1 MTYRV
6 ALLSST
12 FLSSLWIGAAIAA
25 EPVPSTRA
33 VDGINGKVEALGGSY
48 ATKGLYGTLGSLSLP
63 LGDQFGVQI
72 DGAAGSFDSRFIG
85 MGGAHLFWRNPQQ
98 GLIGVYGDYTR
109 WDQYGGV
116 HYSHIGPEGEAYL
129 GRWTLQGVAGVEFG
143 NNSSALTSNSSTVAI
158 PGGGTL
164 TTTTTSANLANVT
177 RFFDRVT
184 LSYYLTN
191 DWKASVGQR
200 YFGGKNLLAL
210 GTEYAIPVGR
220 GVMASLFGEGRL
232 GEGSNNYGVWGGVRF
247 YFGQHDKSLMRR
259 QREDDPGTDFSTDT
273 LFGISNSLGSTPT
286 SSAASCPPGELFVSG
301 ICSF

>member
-1 MTYRV
+1 MSFRGV
-6 ALLSST
+6 LLSTT
-12 FLSSLWIGAAIAA
+12 FLTSLIASSAFAADA
-25 EPVPSTRA
+25 PPSTQA
-33 VDGINGKVEALGGSY
+33 VDGINGKVDGFGGSY

-63 LGDQFGVQI
+63 LGDQFGVQF

-98 GLIGVYGDYTR
+98 GLVGIYGDYTH

-129 GRWTLQGVAGVEFG
+129 GRWTLQGAAGVEFG
-143 NNSSALTSNSSTVAI
+143 NNASAIGSSSVAI
-158 PGGGTL
+158 TNGTI
-164 TTTTTSANLANVT
+164 TTTTAHLAEVT
-177 RFFDRVT
+177 RFFDRAT
-184 LSYYLTN
+184 LSYYLTD
-191 DWKASVGQR
+191 DWKASIGQR

-220 GVMASLFGEGRL
+220 GVMASLFGEGRV

-259 QREDDPGTDFSTDT
+259 QREDDPDSDLSPDT
-273 LFGISNSLGSTPT
+273 LFGIADSLGPNSTT
-286 SSAASCPPGELFVSG
+286 GSCATGETFVNG
-301 ICSF
+301 KCVGL